1 MSQTAGTPIRV
12 PASAFLLID
21 SQDRD
26 QRATAQLATVLPQ
39 YWPQPLNNFNVQKR
53 QPFVSGYFHRIG
65 TTEVKFEYNTPNINE
80 RNNKIEVAVPAG
92 GAATTI
98 TIPPSFYTPTELA
111 GALQTALVAAFPGEA
126 FTVSFE
132 AELSSF
138 RIDNTGGANDFQ
150 LLPFEY
156 DTIDRT
162 KRGLYFL
169 MNWGDGVGYWPQS
182 AADDQYGLPEPSMT
196 YTRYI
201 DVCSS
206 KLTQYQLVKD
216 NGTRE
221 NTTPAI
227 LLRLYIGNYC
237 NEAVG
242 DGDTSAQFDWP
253 GCRPCMIHRLYTTP
267 KYSMW
272 NPGQYIDN
280 IDIELRDDAG
290 ELLLVPGDYV
300 QAVDDLGNNVQYHF
314 ASNEFQLTVHCSET

>member
-26 QRATAQLATVLPQ
+26 QRATSQLANILPQ
-39 YWPQPLNNFNVQKR
+39 YWPQPLNNFNIQKR

-92 GAATTI
+92 DPSTTI
-98 TIPPSFYTPTELA
+98 TVPPGFYTPVELA
-111 GALQTALVAAFPGEA
+111 AALQQLFQTAFN
-126 FTVSFE
+126 THTWIITFE
-132 AELSSF
+132 SELSAF
-138 RIDNTGGANDFQ
+138 KITTNGETTDFQ
-150 LLPFEY
+150 LVPFEY

-169 MNWGDGVGYWPQS
+169 MNWGDGSTYWPQS
-182 AADDQYGLPEPSMT
+182 SETEQYGLPEPSMT

-201 DVCSS
+201 DICST

-221 NTTPAI
+221 NTTPAV

-237 NEAVG
+237 NEGVG

-290 ELLLVPGDYV
+290 ELLLVPGDYI
-300 QAVDDLGNNVQYHF
+300 QAFDDFGDNVQYHF